1 MAINSLAGVEA
12 IEQIILEGHGI
23 PANTYEAL
31 QLGAGIN
38 PHRIA
43 LRFFLQA
50 SAYNDEVIYTYE
62 DLLYLVTQAA
72 NMFHDLGVGQDD
84 VVSMLLPN
92 IPQALF
98 TLFGGQAAGIVNPM
112 ETSLSPEAIAEILQE
127 TETKVLVTMAP
138 FPGADLW
145 QRVEAIADDVPSL
158 ETILRVD
165 LTHYLGRWHRWG
177 AKWLNRRVPKP
188 NTRAQVLDFGETAR
202 RYPPERLISQRI
214 IRAGDVA
221 SYFAAGEGET
231 AVYTHANHVYTA
243 WAAAQNITSG
253 DREADADHVF
263 FGGLPLY
270 RLDGY
275 LWGALLP
282 FSLGATLVLGT
293 PLGFAGDGV
302 AAHFWEIGEYCKIS
316 RFAAPAYVMQALLD
330 VPVGEARLD
339 TLEYAFCDGPLPP
352 DVAEQLEAQTGA
364 RVLPGYWL
372 PEASG
377 LAAINPAAGERRP
390 GSVGLRLPYEEM
402 RLVVLGEDGR
412 YQRDC
417 QPNET
422 GAIILR
428 GPNIFQ
434 GYINTA
440 NNEDLWL
447 DIGDG
452 RGDWLL
458 TGAAGRLDAD
468 GYLYFE

>member
-1 MAINSLAGVEA
+1 MAISSLADVKA

-43 LRFFLQA
+43 LRFFLQGA
-50 SAYNDEVIYTYE
+50 AYNDEVIYTYE
-62 DLLYLVTQAA
+62 DLLYLITQAA
-72 NMFHDLGVGQDD
+72 NMFHDLGIGKDD

-92 IPQALF
+92 VPQALF
-98 TLFGGQAAGIVNPM
+98 TLFGGQAAGIVQPLD
-112 ETSLSPEAIAEILQE
+112 TSLEAEALAEKLRQAG
-127 TETKVLVTMAP
+127 TKLLVTMAP

-145 QRVEAIADDVPSL
+145 QRVEAVADDVPSL

-177 AKWLNRRVPKP
+177 AKWLNRRVSKPKIK
-188 NTRAQVLDFGETAR
+188 AQVLDFGETAR
-202 RYPPERLISQRI
+202 RYPPDRLISQRI
-214 IRAGDVA
+214 IRSGDVA
-221 SYFAAGEGET
+221 SFFEVEGGDT
-231 AVYTHANHVYTA
+231 AVTTHFNHVYTA
-243 WAAAQNITSG
+243 WAAAQNIITG

-270 RLDGY
+270 QLDGY

-302 AAHFWEIGEYCKIS
+302 AVRFWEIAQYYKIS
-316 RFAAPAYVMQALLD
+316 RLAALPDVIQALLD
-330 VPVGEARLD
+330 TPTREAKLD
-339 TLEYAFCDGPLPP
+339 ALQYVFCAGTPPP
-352 DVAEQLEAQTGA
+352 DLAEQFEAQTGA

-372 PEASG
+372 PEAGG
-377 LAAINPAAGERRP
+377 LAAISPAAGEWRS

-402 RLVVLGEDGR
+402 RVVVLGEDGR

-417 QPNET
+417 QPHET
-422 GAIILR
+422 GAILLR
-428 GPNIFQ
+428 GPNLV
-434 GYINTA
+434 A
-440 NNEDLWL
+440 EDGL
-447 DIGDG
+447 DLGDG
-452 RGDWLL
+452 QGNWLL
-458 TGAAGRLDAD
+458 TGNTGWLDVD
-468 GYLYFE
+468 GYLYLG